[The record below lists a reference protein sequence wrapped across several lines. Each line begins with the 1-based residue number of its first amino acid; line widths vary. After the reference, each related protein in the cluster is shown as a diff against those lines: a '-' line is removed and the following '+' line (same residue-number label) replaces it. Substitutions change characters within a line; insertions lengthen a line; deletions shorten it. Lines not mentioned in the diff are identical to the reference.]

1 MQSLKEIFE
10 THSDRLLNKW
20 MHYIDVYE
28 DFFSKYRN
36 KNITILEIGI
46 AHGGSL
52 QIWRKYFGP
61 DVKII
66 GVDINP
72 ECKTFEEVNTSV
84 FIGSQE
90 DEEFL
95 KQLKTKIPKV
105 DILIEDGGHTM
116 KQQITTFKMLF
127 DHVKDGGLYI
137 CEDTHTSYWKSYHG
151 GYKKK
156 TSFIEFAKNF
166 IDDIHGWHF
175 KTNSKPHINENT
187 KTIRGIHFYD
197 SMVIVEKQSMQPPQ
211 NTFKGNETLHYHF
224 TDYGQKKSFF
234 KKIKNLFGKKK

>member
-1 MQSLKEIFE
+1 MQSLKEIYE
-10 THSDRLLNKW
+10 THTDRLLNKW

-28 DFFSKYRN
+28 NFFANYRN
-36 KNITILEIGI
+36 KNITLLEIGI

-52 QIWRKYFGP
+52 QIWKKYFGAN
-61 DVKII
+61 VKII

-72 ECKTFEEVNTSV
+72 ECKRFEEENIEV

-90 DEEFL
+90 DEIFL
-95 KQLKTKIPKV
+95 KQLKDNIPKV

-116 KQQITTFKMLF
+116 KQQITTFKLLF

-156 TSFIEFAKNF
+156 DTFIEYSKNF

-175 KTNSKPHINENT
+175 KINSKPYINEIT
-187 KTIRGIHFYD
+187 KNVKGLHFYD
-197 SMVIVEKQSMQPPQ
+197 SMVIIEKQSMLPPQ
-211 NTFKGNETLHYHF
+211 NTFKGKETLAYHF
-224 TDYGQKKSFF
+224 TDFGQKKSLF
-234 KKIKNLFGKKK
+234 KRIKSLLNKSN